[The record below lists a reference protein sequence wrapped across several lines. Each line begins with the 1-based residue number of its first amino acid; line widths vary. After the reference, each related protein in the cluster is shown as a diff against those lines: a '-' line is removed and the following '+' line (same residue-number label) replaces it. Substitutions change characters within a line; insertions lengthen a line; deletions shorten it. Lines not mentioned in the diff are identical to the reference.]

1 MQAERRLERSRNVT
15 TAAVPLTEANATAF
29 ILSVRDGRAFTPQ
42 RNARWSWR
50 AVFALCASFP
60 RCAEIAQARYF
71 LSTNLCGEK
80 VIVIADCAQ
89 GDAICSNKCAI
100 ILS

>member
-1 MQAERRLERSRNVT
+1 
-15 TAAVPLTEANATAF
+15 VPLTEANATAF
-29 ILSVRDGRAFTPQ
+29 SNLCPRRARITPQ

-50 AVFALCASFP
+50 TVFALCASFP

-71 LSTNLCGEK
+71 LPANLCGEK
-80 VIVIADCAQ
+80 VIVVSDCAQ
-89 GDAICSNKCAI
+89 GGAICSNKCAI